1 MKKLKKNKK
10 VIKTSKNQDL
20 TQVPWGDEDIYNDNS
35 PKHHE
40 NKVAPWKQ
48 KKGPSPYVEHL
59 FKKAKIVSSQS
70 NLTGSNERVVAV
82 SDKGVL
88 SDADI
93 ESILNN
99 SNISKPKEK
108 KQRLPLVAI
117 SRGNITKTTPK
128 KGENKE
134 NILPNIASKGSKGS
148 PDKGAKATPSPKP
161 KLGQGLSNVIQA
173 DKKLRV
179 LESKLDNQRQ
189 EMEDNPGTVTAEM
202 EEVFTA
208 LSKEAEE
215 MRKKVDKHKV
225 SNNIASPKTSPAATK
240 VAVKHEENDD
250 YCDDFEDYGDD
261 FEEDGGGNGDDAQSM
276 VSHSTNKSAS
286 HSPAHSPVKI
296 ITTSPTRVE
305 TKDSP
310 SKTVNNA
317 PSPVKVDTHEH
328 VSKPLMYA
336 PAAKSHTSPNNTS
349 STMSPKN
356 KAHVENDAPSPSKAA
371 ASKISEETKTVPDKT
386 NEDSGY
392 TPSYAPSTSKAA
404 ASKTN
409 EDSGYTPSYV
419 PSTLKAAS
427 KTSEDSG
434 YTPSYAPSTSKAAAS
449 KTNEDSGYTPSYM
462 PSTSKAAASK
472 ASEDSGY
479 TPSYAPS
486 TSKTVG
492 NKASE
497 DSSYKPSYVP
507 SNDKENKSS
516 NYSKNDAN
524 PKAKKNRN
532 SFGDESEPEEY
543 GLYDDDDDMSSSSI
557 QVATNNTY
565 NHHTNNSAAW
575 GKASSSS
582 APKQDDIKPK
592 PAAAAVVASATE
604 DHDYGDDFEDYEFED
619 E

>member
-117 SRGNITKTTPK
+117 SRGNVTKTTPK

-148 PDKGAKATPSPKP
+148 PGKGAKATPSPKP

-225 SNNIASPKTSPAATK
+225 SNNIASPKASPAATK

-409 EDSGYTPSYV
+409 EDSGYTPSY
-419 PSTLKAAS
+419 
-427 KTSEDSG
+427 
-434 YTPSYAPSTSKAAAS
+434 APSTSKAAAS
-449 KTNEDSGYTPSYM
+449 KT
-462 PSTSKAAASK
+462 
-472 ASEDSGY
+472 SEDSGY

-524 PKAKKNRN
+524 SKAKKNRN